1 MADEATH
8 LSQAAHNAA
17 FLEAIDKERY
27 PDWAVTVVFYV
38 ALHYV
43 DAFLARKGRH
53 EPATHE
59 NRERLAKTFTELR
72 RVVPQYLRLK
82 SASVRA
88 RYHGEKPS
96 AEDVQ
101 RLIDS
106 PLAELRSRIEALLQ
120 QP

>member
-1 MADEATH
+1 MTYARGH
-8 LSQAAHNAA
+8 W
-17 FLEAIDKERY
+17 ERY

-59 NRERLAKTFTELR
+59 NRERLAKTFKELR

-82 SASVRA
+82 SASIRA
-88 RYHGEKPS
+88 RHHGDNPS